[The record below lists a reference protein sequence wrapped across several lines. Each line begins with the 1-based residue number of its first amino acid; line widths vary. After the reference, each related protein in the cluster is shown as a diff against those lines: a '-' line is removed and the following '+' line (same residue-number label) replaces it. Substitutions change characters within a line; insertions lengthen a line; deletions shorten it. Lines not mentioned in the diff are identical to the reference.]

1 MKPVSK
7 KPGLLLAASIAVM
20 QLLLLSS
27 CTNSNRSS
35 FNGAL
40 KGGSSGSGSS
50 TSTSI
55 STSSTTFKIGSVTIS
70 QGGTSS
76 TSSALIFFDMT
87 GMTRMISEFCSLAS
101 SKLCNCQYS
110 WQETNSTGGTS
121 VTVPRKISSKITNV
135 QNSLVSCE
143 VPTAYF
149 QEVPN
154 GAIVKITVL
163 PAPGNGGAFSVTPYS
178 QVKGNVSPTG
188 NFQDSEG
195 RKFQNIYR
203 YACHDRNVRGLAVK
217 SKVMAAPFSTNN
229 GTVNEDGELTM
240 ASQFCKSRGR
250 DGTGNDVNGCQVQLA
265 FGSGQSAQSYW
276 YNLYIKSSDQNI
288 NQSNSAFIC
297 PTILEPP
304 FNDGNLAGTQGTFFP
319 LDATFALAHTPN
331 GNFTVGVEA
340 RSRISSPNG
349 DVVGNQSCATSAN
362 NNNSGASVPG
372 NAIITSCLGFAAKP
386 NSDGTCPYFT
396 DSNGQIRMTYRLR
409 RYTALYPLLWDTTG
423 ANMPNEGVKTDQI
436 YVLDRPVTSNLA
448 DPLKPFTIRGPKPC
462 PFSWYDWSN
471 ATGVGPAYVP
481 TNHSGWNN
489 VNPDSIQFPN
499 TDTFTALGQESSCS
513 AVLPILNANRDVISL
528 GTVHAS
534 NPVLKTRHIR
544 PGRAWA
550 PTYLEDTDF
559 QACAPDADPHRE
571 APLNVVKNGS
581 NGVIGWCSDVYPN
594 RNEKLGL
601 TTQSWAGQLT
611 RTVPN
616 VPGGDPYERY
626 PLASTKTYV
635 EQAIRNDSTYSCLLT
650 FDAGNGKTAK
660 QSPQEDAAPDS
671 PGSPRESG
679 SMPPSTSNP
688 RSRTSVPA

>member
-1 MKPVSK
+1 MAALA
-7 KPGLLLAASIAVM
+7 LLP
-20 QLLLLSS
+20 LLMLGA

-35 FNGAL
+35 YNGTL
-40 KGGSSGSGSS
+40 KGSSTSSGSGSS

-55 STSSTTFKIGSVTIS
+55 STSVTTFKIGTVTIS
-70 QGGTSS
+70 QTGSS
-76 TSSALIFFDMT
+76 SSSSALVFFDMT

-101 SKLCNCQYS
+101 PKLCNCQYS
-110 WQETNSTGGTS
+110 WQETNSTGNTS
-121 VTVPRKISSKITNV
+121 VTVPRKIATKITNV

-149 QEVPN
+149 QEVPS
-154 GAIVKITVL
+154 GAIVKVTVI
-163 PAPGNGGAFSVTPYS
+163 PAPGNGGAFTVTPYS

-203 YACHDRNVRGLAVK
+203 YTCHDRNVRGLAVK
-217 SKVMAAPFSTNN
+217 SRKAQNTFTRGNN
-229 GTVNEDGELTM
+229 TTEGEFTM

-250 DGTGNDVNGCQVQLA
+250 DGSGNDVDGCQSQLLV
-265 FGSGQSAQSYW
+265 GTGQSAQSYW
-276 YNLYIKSSDQNI
+276 YNLYMKSSDQNI

-297 PTILEPP
+297 PAILEPP
-304 FNDGNLAGTQGTFFP
+304 FNDGNLNGTQGTRFP
-319 LDATFALAHTPN
+319 LDASFALSHTAT

-340 RSRISSPNG
+340 RSRISSQNA
-349 DVVGNQSCATSAN
+349 DFVGNQSCSTSQN
-362 NNNSGASVPG
+362 NNNQGVQVPG
-372 NAIITSCLGFAAKP
+372 NALITSCLGFAAKP
-386 NSDGTCPYFT
+386 NTDGTCPYFT

-471 ATGVGPAYVP
+471 ATGLGPAYVP

-489 VNPDSIQFPN
+489 VNPDSVQFPN
-499 TDTFTALGQESSCS
+499 TDEFTALGLESSCS
-513 AVLPILNANRDVISL
+513 AVLPVLNSTRDVISL
-528 GTVHAS
+528 ATLHLS
-534 NPVLKTRHIR
+534 NPVFKTRHVR

-571 APLNVVKNGS
+571 PPLNVVKNGS
-581 NGVIGWCSDVYPN
+581 NGVIGWCADVYPN
-594 RNEKLGL
+594 KNEALNL
-601 TTQSWAGQLT
+601 TTQSWAGQNT
-611 RTVPN
+611 RTVPF

-626 PLASTKTYV
+626 PLGSTKTYV
-635 EQAIRNDSTYSCLLT
+635 EQAIRNDSTYGCLLT
-650 FDAGNGKTAK
+650 FDAGNGKAGK
-660 QSPQEDAAPDS
+660 QSPQGGCCSGLGFTSGIGLNASTHLEPSQTTLS
-671 PGSPRESG
+671 PCL
-679 SMPPSTSNP
+679 T
-688 RSRTSVPA
+688 PAY

>member
-1 MKPVSK
+1 MKLESK
-7 KPGLLLAASIAVM
+7 KPGLLLAAAIAVM
-20 QLLLLSS
+20 QLLALSS
-27 CTNSNRSS
+27 CTNSNRSN

-40 KGGSSGSGSS
+40 KGSSSGSGS
-50 TSTSI
+50 TSSSI
-55 STSSTTFKIGSVTIS
+55 STSATTFKIGTVTIS
-70 QGGTSS
+70 QAGSS
-76 TSSALIFFDMT
+76 SASSALVFFDMT
-87 GMTRMISEFCSLAS
+87 GMTRMITEFCSLAS
-101 SKLCNCQYS
+101 PKLCNCQFS
-110 WQETNSTGGTS
+110 WQETNSTGATS

-143 VPTAYF
+143 VPDAYF
-149 QEVPN
+149 QEIPN

-163 PAPGNGGAFSVTPYS
+163 PAPGNGGAFTVTPYS

-203 YACHDRNVRGLAVK
+203 YTCHDRNVRGLAVK
-217 SKVMAAPFSTNN
+217 SKVRTTDFTRGSVTES
-229 GTVNEDGELTM
+229 GQFTM

-250 DGTGNDVNGCQVQLA
+250 DGSGADVTGCELQLA
-265 FGSGQSAQSYW
+265 FGMGESSQAYW

-304 FNDGNLAGTQGTFFP
+304 FNDGNITGTQGTYFP

-331 GNFTVGVEA
+331 GNFTVGVVA

-349 DVVGNQSCATSAN
+349 DFVGNQGCATTQ
-362 NNNSGASVPG
+362 NNNSGSTVPG
-372 NAIITSCLGFAAKP
+372 NAIVSSCLGFAAKP

-423 ANMPNEGVKTDQI
+423 ANMPGEGVKTDQI
-436 YVLDRPVTSNLA
+436 YVLDRPVSSNLA

-489 VNPDSIQFPN
+489 VNPDSVQFPN
-499 TDTFTALGQESSCS
+499 KDEFTGLDKESSCA
-513 AVLPILNANRDVISL
+513 AVLPILDANRDIMSL
-528 GTVHAS
+528 ATIHS
-534 NPVLKTRHIR
+534 TNPALKARHIR

-571 APLNVVKNGS
+571 APINIIKNGS

-594 RNEKLGL
+594 KNEALGL

-611 RTVPN
+611 RTIPK
-616 VPGGDPYERY
+616 VPGGENYSRY
-626 PLASTKTYV
+626 PLASTKSYV
-635 EQAIRNDSTYSCLLT
+635 EQAVRNDSTYSCLLT
-650 FDAGNGKTAK
+650 FDAGNGKTGK
-660 QSPQEDAAPDS
+660 QSPQGGCCSGLGFTSGIGLNASKHLEPSQSNLS
-671 PGSPRESG
+671 PCLTP
-679 SMPPSTSNP
+679 TY
-688 RSRTSVPA
+688 